1 MPTSPD
7 SACAGRLVVRA
18 RELRDLDALAAIAA
32 EVQVNDGY
40 PGKRPHDLR
49 AFLVADE
56 ALGAW
61 VAELN
66 GQVVG
71 HVALHATSLPVVMDQ
86 ARTALGA
93 PSDDDLA
100 VVARLIVDPR
110 KRRVG
115 AARALL
121 DHAAGAARHRH
132 RHPILDVATR
142 YEAAN
147 ALYTAAGWTNAGEVE
162 MRFADGTVLQ
172 SYVYV
177 APTTE
182 TASL

>member
-1 MPTSPD
+1 
-7 SACAGRLVVRA
+7 
-18 RELRDLDALAAIAA
+18 
-32 EVQVNDGY
+32 
-40 PGKRPHDLR
+40 
-49 AFLVADE
+49 
-56 ALGAW
+56 
-61 VAELN
+61 
-66 GQVVG
+66 
-71 HVALHATSLPVVMDQ
+71 MDQ
-86 ARTALGA
+86 ARKALGA

-110 KRRVG
+110 KRRIG
-115 AARALL
+115 AGRALL
-121 DHAAGAARHRH
+121 DHAARAARH